1 MSKWARSIVG
11 HRLVGCLVPNKDR
24 ELSQASVF
32 SQGGGGVGGA
42 LLCLLL
48 AHDQLSAHHQ
58 LSAHPKRG
66 RGTWQI
72 FTISG
77 LHLLD
82 SGCIFFFKIEK
93 KSEKNP
99 SKKLDGLW
107 IHAPFVDSDWLG
119 WCGASCPGC
128 PGSSDPSGWS
138 AGWSCGPWSSGP
150 WTRRAFGPWHPGLGG
165 GRWAPS
171 PNNVLQGVEPW
182 QCKQY
187 KVDYHFGEKMSQLF
201 LLLINFVFVKSDGD
215 ISHPYCL
222 LLHQRTP

>member
-11 HRLVGCLVPNKDR
+11 HRLVGCLVPNKVR

-42 LLCLLL
+42 LLCLLR

-72 FTISG
+72 FATIR

-93 KSEKNP
+93 KSAKNP

-107 IHAPFVDSDWLG
+107 THYRRTILGFGLAWLV
-119 WCGASCPGC
+119 WCPLPWLSKFIWPIWLV
-128 PGSSDPSGWS
+128 SWLVMWS
-138 AGWSCGPWSSGP
+138 LVIWSLDKEGFWTLAPWSGRGEVGTQSEQRP
-150 WTRRAFGPWHPGLGG
+150 PGG
-165 GRWAPS
+165 
-171 PNNVLQGVEPW
+171 
-182 QCKQY
+182 
-187 KVDYHFGEKMSQLF
+187 
-201 LLLINFVFVKSDGD
+201 
-215 ISHPYCL
+215 
-222 LLHQRTP
+222 

>member
-1 MSKWARSIVG
+1 MCPSGLEALLVIDWLVAWFQIRTESSPKPLCLARV
-11 HRLVGCLVPNKDR
+11 
-24 ELSQASVF
+24 
-32 SQGGGGVGGA
+32 GVGWAALSCVCCEPTINYQPTQRGA
-42 LLCLLL
+42 
-48 AHDQLSAHHQ
+48 
-58 LSAHPKRG
+58 G
-66 RGTWQI
+66 
-72 FTISG
+72 G
-77 LHLLD
+77 LGKFSLPLGYTFLTVD
-82 SGCIFFFKIEK
+82 AFFSSKLKK
-93 KSEKNP
+93 KSGKNP

-150 WTRRAFGPWHPGLGG
+150 WTRRASGPWHPGLAG

-187 KVDYHFGEKMSQLF
+187 KVDYHFRGKMSQLF
-201 LLLINFVFVKSDGD
+201 LLLIHFVFVKSDSD
-215 ISHPYCL
+215 ISHPYCFAEE
-222 LLHQRTP
+222 RPS